1 MAKENYWKERVDLL
15 LYEKKNWMATK
26 KTMRENMTSLEE
38 KVAQLEQ
45 RAKHLQGVINRVGFD
60 KHEFDFGETTPVK
73 KTMTNKNLSE

>member
-38 KVAQLEQ
+38 KVAQLE
-45 RAKHLQGVINRVGFD
+45 
-60 KHEFDFGETTPVK
+60 
-73 KTMTNKNLSE
+73 